1 MSKIFLENEQATIKL
16 GSQLAESIK
25 SCSARN
31 LEIHLHGDLGA
42 GKTFISRSIIQSSG
56 WSGLVKS
63 PTYTLCEEYDLNELL
78 FLHID
83 LYRSEDIEDIDL
95 FDIDRSVDK
104 KKVVIIEW
112 PEKLKTK
119 RDPDME
125 IFLEHKS
132 NKREV
137 SVKIHSQK
145 LLETINL

>member
-1 MSKIFLENEQATIKL
+1 MSKVFLENEQATIEL

-63 PTYTLCEEYDLNELL
+63 PTYTLCEEYDLNEIL

-83 LYRSEDIEDIDL
+83 LYRSEDIE
-95 FDIDRSVDK
+95 DIDRSVDK

>member
-1 MSKIFLENEQATIKL
+1 M
-16 GSQLAESIK
+16 
-25 SCSARN
+25 
-31 LEIHLHGDLGA
+31 
-42 GKTFISRSIIQSSG
+42 
-56 WSGLVKS
+56 KS
-63 PTYTLCEEYDLNELL
+63 PTYTLCEEYDLNEIL

-83 LYRSEDIEDIDL
+83 LYRSEDIEDVDL
-95 FDIDRSVDK
+95 FDIDRSIDK

-119 RDPDME
+119 RNPEIE

-137 SVKIHSQK
+137 SVKIHSQE